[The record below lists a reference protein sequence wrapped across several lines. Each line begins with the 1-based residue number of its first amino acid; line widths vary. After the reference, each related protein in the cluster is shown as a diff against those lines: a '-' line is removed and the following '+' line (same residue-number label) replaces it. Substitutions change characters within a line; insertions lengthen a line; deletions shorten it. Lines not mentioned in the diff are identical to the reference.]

1 MKKINWKN
9 TIIRGEVK
17 SDDCVK
23 QAIFNAIP
31 WFEQAA
37 DDDICALAA
46 CDFGGDYP
54 ADDVARFIS
63 GDDES
68 VASVLDYC
76 TCVDGIG
83 FECHLDTFY
92 AQKWIED
99 NRPDLQIEF

>member
-54 ADDVARFIS
+54 ADDKILLFSINLARYHK
-63 GDDES
+63 
-68 VASVLDYC
+68 A
-76 TCVDGIG
+76 
-83 FECHLDTFY
+83 
-92 AQKWIED
+92 
-99 NRPDLQIEF
+99 